1 MASLL
6 TRLRKTAQIEEG
18 RGFREGIAGIPK
30 YLNLN
35 TIGGGLTA
43 AAFGLTG
50 VPLILI
56 AAAENG
62 QLTASQTTS
71 WIFAVYLIGG
81 GFIGL
86 TMALYYQ
93 RPIVGAWTIPG
104 AAMIGPILADFNLEV
119 AAGAYFLSGVAVLLV
134 GLSGQFRKLV
144 SVIPTPIIMAMIAG
158 VLIDFSISIIPS
170 FQSSYVIVGL
180 GLLGYVFFTNY
191 FERVPGIIGAIVLG
205 TVAAVVQG
213 QTALSSVDIAVANP
227 NIVTPAFSVDAM
239 ISIAV
244 PLTVMVLGAENMQ
257 SIGVLQA
264 EDYEPPING
273 MVTISGIGGILT
285 SLLGGHNANIAGPST
300 AITASEISGDR
311 EGRYVASLIT
321 SVLYGLFGLFAAS
334 AVAFSNALP
343 GDLVTML
350 AGLAMIPVL
359 INAFES
365 TFADTSM
372 YRYGSIFALIIGM
385 SGVTISGIGAAF
397 WSLVGGIL
405 ISLVVEYDDWRQAD
419 FSVEPTES

>member
-1 MASLL
+1 
-6 TRLRKTAQIEEG
+6 LRQTAQIEEG
-18 RGFREGIAGIPK
+18 GGFRKGIAGIPK

-62 QLTASQTTS
+62 QLTSAQTTS

-104 AAMIGPILADFNLEV
+104 AAMIGPILANFNLEA
-119 AAGAYFLSGVAVLLV
+119 AAGAYFMSGVAVLLI

-144 SVIPTPIIMAMIAG
+144 AVIPTPIIMAMIAG

-170 FQSSYVIVGL
+170 FQSSYIVVGL
-180 GLLGYVFFTNY
+180 GILGYVVFTSY
-191 FERVPGIIGAIVLG
+191 FERIPGIIGAIVLG
-205 TVAAVVQG
+205 TAAAVFQG
-213 QTALSSVDIAVANP
+213 QTAMSSVDVAIATP
-227 NIVTPAFSVDAM
+227 NLIFPAFSIDSM
-239 ISIAV
+239 ISIGV

-264 EDYEPPING
+264 EDYDPPING

-285 SLLGGHNANIAGPST
+285 SFLGGHNANIAGPST
-300 AITASEISGDR
+300 AITASEISGER

-321 SVLYGLFGLFAAS
+321 SVLYGAFGLFAAS

-365 TFADTSM
+365 TFADTSR
-372 YRYGSIFALIIGM
+372 YRYGAIFALIIGM
-385 SGVTISGIGAAF
+385 SGVTVSGIGAAF

-405 ISLVVEYDDWRQAD
+405 LSLIVEYDDWRETD
-419 FSVEPTES
+419 FTVGGTGS